1 VDPRASFISSSSQFL
16 KSDYSFS
23 IRIQFFFFS
32 IFLNLNLIIFF
43 FKEKTASGVRPHS
56 ELQTTE
62 IKLGKKKQKFFFPF
76 SKKKNKNFG
85 APFSSRPFLPLPLSP
100 RWTRDENTCQ

>member
-1 VDPRASFISSSSQFL
+1 
-16 KSDYSFS
+16 
-23 IRIQFFFFS
+23 
-32 IFLNLNLIIFF
+32 
-43 FKEKTASGVRPHS
+43 VRPHS

-62 IKLGKKKQKFFFPF
+62 IKLGKKKKKISFF
-76 SKKKNKNFG
+76 KKKNKNFG